1 MIFHLTVI
9 VVLLLYQIDATVRR
23 EESFVIDFSKQEEI
37 ERQIKE
43 MEEMEKEIAKLD
55 AIRQRLEQKINQ
67 SSPQQV
73 RNIAVDNSGPLK
85 DDRGTDSIA
94 VHALSKER
102 FAISGWRC
110 SE

>member
-43 MEEMEKEIAKLD
+43 MEEMERKS
-55 AIRQRLEQKINQ
+55 Q
-67 SSPQQV
+67 SSM
-73 RNIAVDNSGPLK
+73 RS
-85 DDRGTDSIA
+85 DSA
-94 VHALSKER
+94 WNRKS
-102 FAISGWRC
+102 ISHPHSR
-110 SE
+110 